1 MPYKSDLDV
10 QVYSNSWEN
19 DTDKIIVSVHSYN
32 NGPRKLQIT
41 REIKNRDGKL
51 SFTRLGRLSKDE
63 ITGIMPLVQEAIKN
77 M

>member
-32 NGPRKLQIT
+32 NGPRKIQIT

-63 ITGIMPLVQEAIKN
+63 ITGIMPLIQEALKS

>member
-19 DTDKIIVSVHSYN
+19 DSDKIIVSVHSYN
-32 NGPRKLQIT
+32 NGPRKIQIT

-63 ITGIMPLVQEAIKN
+63 ITGIMPLIQEALKS

>member
-10 QVYSNSWEN
+10 QSYSNSWEN

-63 ITGIMPLVQEAIKN
+63 ITGIMPLIQEALKS

>member
-19 DTDKIIVSVHSYN
+19 DSDKIIVSVHSYN

-51 SFTRLGRLSKDE
+51 SFTRLGRLAKDE
-63 ITGIMPLVQEAIKN
+63 ITGIMPLIQEALKN